1 MLGQKSGIPADIT
14 SEDQTEVYGDSIK
27 NLVQSIKGKEL
38 NHKPGDTFEYSNM
51 NYDVL
56 GLIIQNV
63 SKESYNTYIKDHILE
78 PLHMEHTTFK
88 RQTLKISTK
97 PLVMN
102 NQVERLKKCTFIQY
116 WRYTFSLFN
125 V

>member
-1 MLGQKSGIPADIT
+1 GYAILELAKNGKLSLNDHVSKYIPGFYMKYDGKKQDITIKQLLGQKSGIPADIT

-63 SKESYNTYIKDHILE
+63 SKESYNTYIKDH
-78 PLHMEHTTFK
+78 
-88 RQTLKISTK
+88 
-97 PLVMN
+97 
-102 NQVERLKKCTFIQY
+102 
-116 WRYTFSLFN
+116 
-125 V
+125 